1 MVLAWSELLAL
12 NLAKMRVKRME
23 KEKKKSKVSKKKGL
37 RRNKNK
43 DVGSSQL
50 PLFTRLHSLT

>member
-1 MVLAWSELLAL
+1 MILAWSELLAL

-37 RRNKNK
+37 RWNKSK
-43 DVGSSQL
+43 M
-50 PLFTRLHSLT
+50 

>member
-23 KEKKKSKVSKKKGL
+23 KEKKKARSVRKKGFDGI
-37 RRNKNK
+37 KMK
-43 DVGSSQL
+43 M
-50 PLFTRLHSLT
+50 